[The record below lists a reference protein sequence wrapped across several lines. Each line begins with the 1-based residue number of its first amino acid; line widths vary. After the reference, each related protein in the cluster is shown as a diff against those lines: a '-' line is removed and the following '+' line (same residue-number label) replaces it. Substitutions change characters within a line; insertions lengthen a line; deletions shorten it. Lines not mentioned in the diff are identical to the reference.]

1 MEHRSAVT
9 DLHFNPQEILVI
21 MTCSD
26 ESGKRGGGSM
36 QVWKPVDLLLYDKQ
50 SEKSHFIDDLSSLL
64 CPVCFYKIVPTVV
77 EVGASGPAYSSRLRN
92 STNEQV
98 KGIGMRFNGC

>member
-1 MEHRSAVT
+1 MECRSAVT
-9 DLHFNPQEILVI
+9 DLHFNPQEILMI

-36 QVWKPVDLLLYDKQ
+36 QVWKPVDLLLYDIQ

-64 CPVCFYKIVPTVV
+64 WLVCFQMVAFSMFWMGGD
-77 EVGASGPAYSSRLRN
+77 ESR
-92 STNEQV
+92 V
-98 KGIGMRFNGC
+98 

>member
-1 MEHRSAVT
+1 MECRSAVT
-9 DLHFNPQEILVI
+9 DLHFNPQEILMI

-50 SEKSHFIDDLSSLL
+50 SEKSHFIEDLSSLFWS
-64 CPVCFYKIVPTVV
+64 VCFQMVV
-77 EVGASGPAYSSRLRN
+77 FSGFWVEIDGN
-92 STNEQV
+92 SV
-98 KGIGMRFNGC
+98 

>member
-1 MEHRSAVT
+1 MKGRSAVT
-9 DLHFNPQEILVI
+9 DLHFNPQEILTI

-50 SEKSHFIDDLSSLL
+50 SDHSYCIDDLSSLL
-64 CPVCFYKIVPTVV
+64 
-77 EVGASGPAYSSRLRN
+77 
-92 STNEQV
+92 
-98 KGIGMRFNGC
+98 

>member
-1 MEHRSAVT
+1 MERRSAVT
-9 DLHFNPQEILVI
+9 DLHFNPHEILMI

-50 SEKSHFIDDLSSLL
+50 SEKGHFIDDLSSLL
-64 CPVCFYKIVPTVV
+64 WFVCFQMVDRSV
-77 EVGASGPAYSSRLRN
+77 
-92 STNEQV
+92 
-98 KGIGMRFNGC
+98 F

>member
-1 MEHRSAVT
+1 MEYRSAVT
-9 DLHFNPQEILVI
+9 DLHFNPQEILMI

-64 CPVCFYKIVPTVV
+64 WSVCFQMVV
-77 EVGASGPAYSSRLRN
+77 FSVFWMEGDGN
-92 STNEQV
+92 SV
-98 KGIGMRFNGC
+98 